1 MDKKYVNNF
10 LEDIQIAINEIDAFF
25 NDVPK
30 TYDEFLNNLVLR
42 RAIER
47 NIQIIGESV
56 SLILQEDESI
66 TITNSRK
73 FIDAKKHIIHSY
85 NSLLPDILWSIVI
98 NHLSILKKEV
108 ETLLKTRTTK

>member
-1 MDKKYVNNF
+1 MDKKYVNNY

-56 SLILQEDESI
+56 SRILQADESL
-66 TITNSRK
+66 TFTNSRK
-73 FIDAKKHIIHSY
+73 FIDAKKHIIHYY
-85 NSLLPDILWSIVI
+85 NSLLPDILWSIVM

-108 ETLLKTRTTK
+108 EALINKKTT